1 MINEDV
7 KDLLITA
14 MERHDRSISIYIFP
28 DGETTININPWPD
41 PEEEMDNDNQC

>member
-28 DGETTININPWPD
+28 DGEMTIYINPWPD
-41 PEEEMDNDNQC
+41 SEEGMNNDNQC